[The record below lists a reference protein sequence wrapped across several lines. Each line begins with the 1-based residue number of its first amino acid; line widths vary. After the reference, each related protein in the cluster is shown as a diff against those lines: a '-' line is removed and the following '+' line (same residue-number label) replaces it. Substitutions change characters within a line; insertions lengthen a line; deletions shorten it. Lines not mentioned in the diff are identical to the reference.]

1 MKTFK
6 CAPPILTLAAAV
18 LLPVAAAQAQAYASA
33 EPAPLYPYAAQPGQS
48 YRQSYA
54 VEVAPGRYVIHR
66 PAASAYP
73 YVHCAADCEGAHP
86 AERHA
91 HRRAFDRPPT
101 HNDPAL
107 IEQLRRHAVKKVKG
121 DVINTTRIVREKPIV
136 IEHKRVVEDPPRVI
150 VRRHYVEDAPNGVP
164 ASRKHIATV
173 ETEVAAPAAHD
184 GKARVIRAEAEVTIL
199 GPDRM
204 TIRLF
209 RKRATDAKAEATK
222 AEATRPQAK

>member
-1 MKTFK
+1 M
-6 CAPPILTLAAAV
+6 AV
-18 LLPVAAAQAQAYASA
+18 LLAAVALPAVAQAQTYASA
-33 EPAPLYPYAAQPGQS
+33 QPAPLYPYAVQPGQGS
-48 YRQSYA
+48 QPYA

-66 PAASAYP
+66 PTAASAYP
-73 YVHCAADCEGAHP
+73 YVGCTRDCGTAP

-91 HRRAFDRPPT
+91 HRRFDRPPV

-107 IEQLRRHAVKKVKG
+107 IEQLRHRGGKTIKR

-136 IEHKRVVEDPPRVI
+136 IEHQRVVDDPPRVI
-150 VRRHYVEDAPNGVP
+150 VRRHYVEDQPKP
-164 ASRKHIATV
+164 RKRVATV
-173 ETEVAAPAAHD
+173 EGDVAPPRGAARD

-209 RKRATDAKAEATK
+209 RKRATNAKAEATK
-222 AEATRPQAK
+222 ADANKADAK